1 MLGYIMLCN
10 LSKESINR
18 EGMHIRR
25 KLGICVLLAVVSLT
39 AKGQVNGFEEAY
51 RTFRQKAIDDYENFR
66 DKVNKE
72 YADFMRQAWKQYQA
86 LPKIPRPE
94 DEPPVPPTPYPKD
107 DKWSIKNILQPYEE
121 IIPIIEPEPQPK
133 PLAPIWEQSQ
143 LEEKYFEFSFFQTDC
158 KVRLN
163 ENHKFALK
171 DCQMN
176 TLADVWERLAGS
188 EYNNVIRD
196 CLELRIRHRLCD
208 WAYLLMLQE
217 LSDAYLGENTNES
230 ALLCA
235 YLYCQSGYQMRLGLG
250 NNRLYLLVA
259 SKHQIYESGYW
270 EIDGMFYYP
279 FNCQE
284 QSLKICGASFPNEQ
298 PLSLLIGESPLLKE
312 CPTHARTLQSERY
325 PMVKTSVSSDENL
338 VNFFATYPTS
348 MLDDN
353 FCTRWS
359 FYANTPMSERVK
371 KQLYPSLQRAIQG
384 KSQHEAANIL
394 LNFVQTAFV
403 YEYDDKVWG
412 NDRAFF
418 AEESLYYPYCDCED
432 RSILFSRLIRDLLG
446 LKVLLVYYPG
456 HLATAVQFTE
466 SVSGDYISLNNQKY
480 VVCDPTYIGAP
491 VGITMPDMDNEKA
504 KVILL
509 ECS

>member
-1 MLGYIMLCN
+1 MG
-10 LSKESINR
+10 
-18 EGMHIRR
+18 IRR
-25 KLGICVLLAVVSLT
+25 RLGMCILFAVVSLT
-39 AKGQVNGFEEAY
+39 ANGQINGFEEAY
-51 RTFRQKAIDDYENFR
+51 KAFRQQAIDDYENFR

-72 YADFMRQAWKQYQA
+72 YADFMRQAWERYQA
-86 LPKIPRPE
+86 LPEIPKPK
-94 DEPPVPPTPYPKD
+94 DEPVPPTPYPKE
-107 DKWSIKNILQPYEE
+107 DKDEPIKDVPQPYEE
-121 IIPIIEPEPQPK
+121 IVPVVEPEPQPK
-133 PLAPIWEQSQ
+133 PVAPIREQPQ
-143 LEEKYFEFSFFQTDC
+143 PEETYFNFSFFQTAC
-158 KVRLN
+158 QVRLD
-163 ENHKFALK
+163 ESHRFALK

-176 TLADVWERLAGS
+176 TLADAWEQLASS

-196 CLELRIRHRLCD
+196 CLELRIRLKLCD

-217 LSDAYLGENTNES
+217 LSDAYFGKGTNES

-259 SKHQIYESGYW
+259 SRHQIYESGYW

-284 QSLKICGASFPNEQ
+284 QSLEICGASFPNEQ
-298 PLSLLIGESPLLKE
+298 PLSLLVNESPVFTE
-312 CPTHARTLQSERY
+312 HPTDLRTLQSENY
-325 PMVKTSVSSDENL
+325 PQMQVRVSADESL
-338 VNFFATYPTS
+338 ISFFATYPTS

-359 FYANTPMSERVK
+359 FYANTPMSERIK
-371 KQLYPSLQRAIQG
+371 KQLYPSLKNAVQG
-384 KSQHEAANIL
+384 KSQLEAANML

-412 NDRAFF
+412 VDRAFF
-418 AEESLYYPYCDCED
+418 AEESLYYPYSDCED
-432 RSILFSRLIRDLLG
+432 RSILFSRLVRDILG

-456 HLATAVQFTE
+456 HLATAVHFTE
-466 SVSGDYISLNNQKY
+466 SVTGDYISLDNQKY

-491 VGITMPDMDNEKA
+491 VGVTMPDMDNGNA

-509 ECS
+509 K